1 LLGITVFKYVQV
13 ARFKRAAYKLAFRDD
28 SVISVAL
35 DCGYEGPEAFAR
47 AFKKRVGCAP
57 SDVKKHPELALCQP
71 AYQPAQTARR
81 VLMSLD
87 ANSWQVE
94 IINFPE
100 TRVAVLEHRGDPA
113 LLGASIR
120 KFIEWR
126 RREKLPPSQSDTFN
140 ILYDNP
146 AETPPERFRL
156 DLCAATDKVL
166 APNDE
171 GVIIKVIPFGRCALL
186 RHVGSEEG
194 FIEALRYIYAEWLPS
209 SGEEPRDFPLFCRRV
224 RFYPDVPEHEA
235 VTEIFLP
242 LK

>member
-1 LLGITVFKYVQV
+1 
-13 ARFKRAAYKLAFRDD
+13 
-28 SVISVAL
+28 
-35 DCGYEGPEAFAR
+35 
-47 AFKKRVGCAP
+47 
-57 SDVKKHPELALCQP
+57 
-71 AYQPAQTARR
+71 
-81 VLMSLD
+81 MSLD